1 MRNQM
6 VFTGD
11 NYTISQIRVDDIE
24 DIIADIEEIPVTIY
38 KVDRTQPFKL
48 TISNLIPKKYFT
60 QTKKKQAK
68 LGGIYFGMILGSV
81 AFFAILIMLLYGIQT
96 EFLQKHYNMFSKT
109 FNADGDFTYI
119 PIIISSTISSTMF
132 VMLFAVSIVT
142 FFILNTDLQN
152 KKKIYNGDNKS
163 FYTDMFR
170 MFYIVLMISFV
181 LLILFT
187 EANTDKIPKF

>member
-1 MRNQM
+1 MI
-6 VFTGD
+6 VTKDSILLLLYFLTLVYD
-11 NYTISQIRVDDIE
+11 Y
-24 DIIADIEEIPVTIY
+24 IIGIT
-38 KVDRTQPFKL
+38 
-48 TISNLIPKKYFT
+48 NLIPKKYFT

-81 AFFAILIMLLYGIQT
+81 AFFAVLIMLLYGLQT

-119 PIIISSTISSTMF
+119 PIIISSTMF
-132 VMLFAVSIVT
+132 MMLFAVSIVT

-152 KKKIYNGDNKS
+152 KKKMYKGDNKN

-187 EANTDKIPKF
+187 ETNTDKIPKF